1 MKCSSEES
9 KILTASFLPDGFVFK
24 DNTLTGK
31 SSIPLNKHIVVI
43 SSELSSFPVSITS
56 FTAFIVFS
64 IWLDV
69 RFVKIL

>member
-24 DNTLTGK
+24 NNILTGK

-56 FTAFIVFS
+56 IYISLSYYYSSRWF
-64 IWLDV
+64 
-69 RFVKIL
+69 